1 MMTAAAEVNG
11 GGVTRWE
18 QENYQLQPSEQQI
31 LTYFAGETRSSL
43 WNREVGSGLPEETET
58 ESSKKRKAFKSRSLM
73 KQKSKKEPSICTLN
87 GSEEKKGDY
96 IHVRARRGQATDSH
110 SLAERVRRE
119 KISERMKHLQD
130 LVPGCNKITGKAGM
144 LDEIINYVQSLQRQ
158 VEFLSMKL
166 AAASPVL
173 DFNNVIDSFYSQEM
187 FEASGSNYPAHLHF
201 GSLPECTELEI
212 RPNPLGMEFRRTVN
226 TPISMHDRIHVHTS
240 TVTWD
245 ANIPNLYGTQF
256 HQGGSNSSLLQPFM
270 SSIEEGNTS
279 TAI

>member
-11 GGVTRWE
+11 GGVTKWE
-18 QENYQLQPSEQQI
+18 QQNYLLQPSEQQI

-43 WNREVGSGLPEETET
+43 WNREVGSGQQEETET
-58 ESSKKRKAFKSRSLM
+58 ESSKKRKAYNCKSRSPM
-73 KQKSKKEPSICTLN
+73 GVGEEERREKNSKKESSK
-87 GSEEKKGDY
+87 GSEGDY

-110 SLAERVRRE
+110 SLAER
-119 KISERMKHLQD
+119 ISERMKHLQD

-166 AAASPVL
+166 AAASPVM

-226 TPISMHDRIHVHTS
+226 TPIPIHDRIRVHTS

-245 ANIPNLYGTQF
+245 ANIPNLYGTEF
-256 HQGGSNSSLLQPFM
+256 HQGRSNSSLLQPFM
-270 SSIEEGNTS
+270 GSIEEGNTS
-279 TAI
+279 MAI

>member
-158 VEFLSMKL
+158 VE
-166 AAASPVL
+166 
-173 DFNNVIDSFYSQEM
+173 M

>member
-11 GGVTRWE
+11 GGVTKWE
-18 QENYQLQPSEQQI
+18 QQNYLLQPSEQQI

-43 WNREVGSGLPEETET
+43 WNREVGSGQQEETET
-58 ESSKKRKAFKSRSLM
+58 ESSKKRKAYNCKSRSPM
-73 KQKSKKEPSICTLN
+73 GVGEEERREKNSKKESSK
-87 GSEEKKGDY
+87 GSEGDY

-110 SLAERVRRE
+110 SLAER
-119 KISERMKHLQD
+119 
-130 LVPGCNKITGKAGM
+130 
-144 LDEIINYVQSLQRQ
+144 
-158 VEFLSMKL
+158 FLSMKL
-166 AAASPVL
+166 AAASPVM

-226 TPISMHDRIHVHTS
+226 TPIAIHDRIRVHTS

-245 ANIPNLYGTQF
+245 ANIPNLYGTEF
-256 HQGGSNSSLLQPFM
+256 HQGRSNSSLLQPFM
-270 SSIEEGNTS
+270 GSIEEGNTS
-279 TAI
+279 MAI